1 MECDAVMNRS
11 LGLNSRGSRAAL
23 LIGTSRTALRSFN
36 LLAAASVVSLIAAL
50 GLPSAACAQ
59 SAVDSLHAVDSSAL
73 VSDAPDTSYAL
84 PAPGVPL
91 ADPTIDGDAISDAN
105 PPDDPEPD
113 IPVLARKDSRTA
125 STSSSGWD
133 RVGDTDTESQSEDP
147 SSKVLEL
154 PQVITPSEAQQ
165 SPANSDENSDQTAD
179 EGGSSPSDQLG
190 SADDYQDEQHPTVM
204 GVYIAPVPFQQ
215 QVNPYGANNYRSY
228 RGPINPGFAPGF
240 VPTAPFRLGQ
250 SQPLTN
256 GLNTM
261 NSAIMRTSPMFPH
274 GGPSMG
280 LWTRAH

>member
-1 MECDAVMNRS
+1 MNRS
-11 LGLNSRGSRAAL
+11 LWLNTRGSRTAL
-23 LIGTSRTALRSFN
+23 LIGTSRIALRSFN

-59 SAVDSLHAVDSSAL
+59 SVLDSLHAVDSSAL
-73 VSDAPDTSYAL
+73 VSDAPDTPYAL

-91 ADPTIDGDAISDAN
+91 ADPTTDGDAISDAN
-105 PPDDPEPD
+105 LPDDPEPD

-133 RVGDTDTESQSEDP
+133 LVGDTDTESQSEDP
-147 SSKVLEL
+147 SSKVLEV
-154 PQVITPSEAQQ
+154 PQVVTPSEAQQ
-165 SPANSDENSDQTAD
+165 PPANSDQTAD
-179 EGGSSPSDQLG
+179 EGGSSPSDQVG
-190 SADDYQDEQHPTVM
+190 SADDYQDEQYPTVM

-228 RGPINPGFAPGF
+228 RGPINPSFGPGS

-261 NSAIMRTSPMFPH
+261 NSAIMPTSPMFPH